1 MQHNTNKGFLLK
13 DIRSHCT
20 GLKIIHFTLK
30 LEVSS
35 SIVGLFAVGSISYI
49 IEIQQYNIQYTMDQ
63 QVQVQDDEADYSD
76 RDADCRQST
85 TEEGIGSSNS
95 GCNGQRARDKFSKLF
110 FVRQVVF
117 GGQNSGRHLHG
128 NNKPHTNKVSAK
140 LLSSAGG
147 GGLRRQTSSVPKELD
162 STPAPQGGGGSPA
175 RRMSNA
181 VFSSFTSA
189 ATLSST
195 GSSKAGDNNNKTKEA
210 LRKSQQGHN
219 PFSFF

>member
-1 MQHNTNKGFLLK
+1 
-13 DIRSHCT
+13 
-20 GLKIIHFTLK
+20 
-30 LEVSS
+30 
-35 SIVGLFAVGSISYI
+35 
-49 IEIQQYNIQYTMDQ
+49 MDQ

-95 GCNGQRARDKFSKLF
+95 GCKGRRARDKFSKLF

-117 GGQNSGRHLHG
+117 GGQNSGRHLLG
-128 NNKPHTNKVSAK
+128 NNKPHTKKESAES
-140 LLSSAGG
+140 LSSGDG

-162 STPAPQGGGGSPA
+162 STPASQGGGSPA

-195 GSSKAGDNNNKTKEA
+195 GSSKDNNNKTKEA

>member
-1 MQHNTNKGFLLK
+1 
-13 DIRSHCT
+13 
-20 GLKIIHFTLK
+20 
-30 LEVSS
+30 
-35 SIVGLFAVGSISYI
+35 
-49 IEIQQYNIQYTMDQ
+49 MDQ

-95 GCNGQRARDKFSKLF
+95 GCKGRRARDKFSKLF

-117 GGQNSGRHLHG
+117 GGQNSGRHLLG
-128 NNKPHTNKVSAK
+128 NNKPHTNKESAE
-140 LLSSAGG
+140 LSSGG
-147 GGLRRQTSSVPKELD
+147 GVLRRQTSSVPKELD
-162 STPAPQGGGGSPA
+162 SVSKGGGSPA

-195 GSSKAGDNNNKTKEA
+195 GSSKAGDNNTKTKEA
-210 LRKSQQGHN
+210 LRKSQES
-219 PFSFF
+219 PRSYCFIM

>member
-1 MQHNTNKGFLLK
+1 
-13 DIRSHCT
+13 
-20 GLKIIHFTLK
+20 
-30 LEVSS
+30 
-35 SIVGLFAVGSISYI
+35 
-49 IEIQQYNIQYTMDQ
+49 MDQ
-63 QVQVQDDEADYSD
+63 QVQAQDDDLLEDISD

-85 TEEGIGSSNS
+85 TEEGIGNSNS

-128 NNKPHTNKVSAK
+128 NNKPHINKESAES
-140 LLSSAGG
+140 LSSAGG

-162 STPAPQGGGGSPA
+162 STPAPQGVGSPA

>member
-1 MQHNTNKGFLLK
+1 
-13 DIRSHCT
+13 
-20 GLKIIHFTLK
+20 
-30 LEVSS
+30 
-35 SIVGLFAVGSISYI
+35 
-49 IEIQQYNIQYTMDQ
+49 MDQ
-63 QVQVQDDEADYSD
+63 QVQVQDDELLDYSD

-117 GGQNSGRHLHG
+117 GGQNSGRHLLG
-128 NNKPHTNKVSAK
+128 NNKPHTNKESGES
-140 LLSSAGG
+140 LSPSGEG

-162 STPAPQGGGGSPA
+162 STPAPQGGGSPA

-210 LRKSQQGHN
+210 LRKSQQGTN